1 MSSTFQLRPNE
12 TILFQ
17 GDVANLQSLLNIK
30 EGHGVVT
37 DQRCV
42 FQWSG
47 QTFSAERPDLADV
60 QEEKHGLGTKLV
72 ARHCDGN
79 SVTVQA
85 PNMRGLT
92 AALLTLVGR
101 QPAEAALRQPERS
114 AVKNGM
120 AWLAAFSPLL
130 SGFIVMF
137 IFAIMGWNPNASLS
151 LLALAKLVIFRLV
164 LIYLF
169 MRIDHV
175 SLQRQGFDTV
185 SLGIIG
191 PEKFW
196 AYLGSRAKA
205 FGHGKGYAIT
215 WWVLFLLD
223 LAFLLFAE

>member
-1 MSSTFQLRPNE
+1 MFQLRPNE

-17 GDVANLQSLLNIK
+17 GDVANLQSLVNIK
-30 EGHGVVT
+30 QGQGVVT

-42 FQWSG
+42 FNWSG
-47 QTFSAERPDLADV
+47 QSFTAERQDLADV
-60 QEEKHGLGTKLV
+60 KEEKHGFATRLV
-72 ARHCDGN
+72 ARHRDGS

-85 PNMRGLT
+85 LNMRGLKG
-92 AALLTLVGR
+92 ALFALAGL
-101 QPAEAALRQPERS
+101 QPVEAAAQQPEKS
-114 AVKNGM
+114 AVKNGT

-130 SGFIVMF
+130 SGLIVMT
-137 IFAIMGWNPNASLS
+137 ISAIMGWNLDADLG
-151 LLALAKLVIFRLV
+151 LLALAKLVIFRLI

-185 SLGIIG
+185 SLGIVG

-205 FGHGKGYAIT
+205 FGHGKGCAVT
-215 WWVLFLLD
+215 WWVLFLID
-223 LAFLLFAE
+223 LVGAVLL